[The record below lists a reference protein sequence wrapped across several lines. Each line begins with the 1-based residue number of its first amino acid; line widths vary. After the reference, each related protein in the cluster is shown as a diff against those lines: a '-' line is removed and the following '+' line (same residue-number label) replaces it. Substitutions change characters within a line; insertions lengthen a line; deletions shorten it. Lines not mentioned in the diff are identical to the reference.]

1 MILKSLVLRYAL
13 FAILATF
20 ANLATQRYVLWF
32 DDSGTLFVLAVAAGT
47 TVSLLL
53 KYVLDKRWVFG
64 DISVSVKS
72 HSKRF
77 SLYTSTG
84 IVTTV
89 IFWGIETLF
98 WFIWETHSMREL
110 GAVLGLSIGYIFKYK
125 LDRRFVFTDTKL
137 AQMT

>member
-53 KYVLDKRWVFG
+53 KYVLDKRWVFS

-77 SLYTSTG
+77 SLYTLTG